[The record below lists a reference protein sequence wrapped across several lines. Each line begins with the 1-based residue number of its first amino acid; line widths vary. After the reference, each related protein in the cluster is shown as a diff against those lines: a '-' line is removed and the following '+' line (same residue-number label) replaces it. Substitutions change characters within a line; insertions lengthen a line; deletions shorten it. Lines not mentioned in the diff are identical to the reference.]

1 MTGSEL
7 IVELLELHGTNLVF
21 GTLGEQIESV
31 HDALRSS
38 QKIKYFSAQT
48 GQSATFMAD
57 GYARATGNVGVCITP
72 GGHSAVNA
80 AVSLA
85 AAYADGIPLLLI
97 TIQVPS
103 EGLQSI
109 EIKDK
114 LKDYSEYVDLLNLF
128 KPITKWNT
136 RIDNFASLAK
146 AANRAFKTLTTGRPR
161 PVHLEIPA
169 DILKGEL
176 TELVAVRAAPMRNV
190 PGVSPSL
197 NALAAEMLVQA
208 KSPLIIAGGGVVSAK
223 AGSELIQIAERLNAP
238 ICFTPMSKGLIPLDH
253 LLSAGLTW
261 QPPTLSADV
270 PCQILPLVKQ
280 ADVVLSVGCS
290 LSQRTAGHWKTHLLP
305 NLIQIDIDEKEIGRN
320 FPVRIGIVADAK
332 AALAQLIQAIDDGA
346 GTVKSRWG
354 NFRSELQP
362 HTYRDGFDL
371 KAMQILRNSLD
382 DQAIISVGGSHLV
395 DTMLIN
401 FEVAHPRLFLHACD
415 LRPMGYALPAALGAK
430 CAHPNRQVVSV
441 TDTEEFSMTG
451 RELMTAN
458 RYGLGIPV
466 IVINNREAIEKP
478 DPVKFAESFGVPGFR
493 VGKIDQFAPALK
505 DALTA
510 KECTVIEVQLS

>member
-1 MTGSEL
+1 MTGGEL
-7 IVELLELHGTNLVF
+7 IVKLLKLHGINHIF
-21 GTLGEQIESV
+21 GTPGDQVKSIY
-31 HDALRSS
+31 DALRSS
-38 QKIKYFSAQT
+38 QKIEYFSAQT
-48 GQSATFMAD
+48 SQAATFMAD

-85 AAYADGIPLLLI
+85 AAYADSIPLLLI
-97 TIQVPS
+97 TGQVPLHGLLS
-103 EGLQSI
+103 E

-114 LKDYSEYVDLLNLF
+114 LKEDSEYVDLFNLF
-128 KPITKWNT
+128 KPIAKWNT
-136 RIDNFASLAK
+136 RIDSLAGLTE
-146 AANRAFKTLTTGRPR
+146 ATARAFKALQTGRPR

-176 TELVAVRAAPMRNV
+176 AEPVAVKATPIRRM
-190 PGVSPSL
+190 PGVSPPL
-197 NALAAEMLVQA
+197 NALTAELLVQA
-208 KSPLIIAGGGVVSAK
+208 KSPLIVAGGGVVSAK
-223 AGSELIQIAERLNAP
+223 AGAELIQIAERLNAP
-238 ICFTPMSKGLIPLDH
+238 ICTTPMSKGVIPSDH

-261 QPPTLSADV
+261 QAPTPGADV
-270 PCQILPLVKQ
+270 HCQILPLIKE

-290 LSQRTAGHWKTHLLP
+290 LSQRTAGNWNTRLLP

-332 AALAQLIQAIDDGA
+332 VALAHLIQAIDNGA
-346 GTVKSRWG
+346 GTVRSQW
-354 NFRSELQP
+354 NDFRSELQP
-362 HTYRDGFDL
+362 STYRDGYDL
-371 KAMQILRNSLD
+371 KVMQILRNTLED
-382 DQAIISVGGSHLV
+382 RAIISVGGVHLI
-395 DTMLIN
+395 DTMLMN

-430 CAHPNRQVVSV
+430 CAHPDCQVVTV

-451 RELMTAN
+451 RELITAN
-458 RYGLGIPV
+458 QYGLGLPV
-466 IVINNREAIEKP
+466 IVINNREPSEKP
-478 DPVKFAESFGVPGFR
+478 DSVKFAESFGVPGFHVR
-493 VGKIDQFAPALK
+493 KIDQFAPALK